1 VGIGEGKPQCWTCRQ
16 SIGYYLGGG
25 ADHPLCGLAFNSSFA
40 LMVKATRRKA
50 SQPAVWAGVQPKK
63 SQALPAPYEENRS
76 SLER

>member
-1 VGIGEGKPQCWTCRQ
+1 
-16 SIGYYLGGG
+16 
-25 ADHPLCGLAFNSSFA
+25 
-40 LMVKATRRKA
+40 MVKATRRKA